1 MCGPAFAGKSTLA
14 KKIVERT
21 GSKLVSFDTTWV
33 EEDKKVP
40 VPEGAEGW
48 EYIQDKTQEKVCKLL
63 QEGHSVVYDD
73 NSPKKEN
80 REPFR
85 KVAKEIGVESV
96 VVYLDTPLDV
106 ILEREKK
113 NRVTQDRHE
122 VEPHNF
128 EKVLKDMEPPT
139 PDEKV
144 VTFTPDMDLEKFVR
158 KLE

>member
-14 KKIVERT
+14 RKIVERT

-33 EEDKKVP
+33 EEDKKIP

-48 EYIQDKTQEKVCKLL
+48 EHIQNKTQEKVRRLL
-63 QEGHSVVYDD
+63 KEGYSVVYDD
-73 NSPKKEN
+73 NSPRKEN
-80 REPFR
+80 REPFI
-85 KVAKEIGVESV
+85 KIAKEIGVESV
-96 VVYLDTPLDV
+96 VVYLDTPLNV

-113 NRVTQDRHE
+113 NKVTQDRHE
-122 VEPHNF
+122 VETHNF

-139 PDEKV
+139 SDENA
-144 VTFTPDMDLEKFVR
+144 VTFTPDMNIDEFIG